1 MLIVLI
7 WLLLL
12 DVIVDSNCHAII
24 YGSCLLLV
32 HLLASILLLEFI
44 YALLAVLV
52 DRFTA
57 ESTYLLD
64 RLLRLVHCRGLLTHL
79 ELLLL
84 VVGQD

>member
-12 DVIVDSNCHAII
+12 DVIVDRDCHAIVH
-24 YGSCLLLV
+24 GRCLLLV
-32 HLLASILLLEFI
+32 HLLACVLLLEFVD
-44 YALLAVLV
+44 ALLAVLV

-57 ESTYLLD
+57 KSTYLLD
-64 RLLRLVHCRGLLTHL
+64 CLLRLVHCRGLLKHL